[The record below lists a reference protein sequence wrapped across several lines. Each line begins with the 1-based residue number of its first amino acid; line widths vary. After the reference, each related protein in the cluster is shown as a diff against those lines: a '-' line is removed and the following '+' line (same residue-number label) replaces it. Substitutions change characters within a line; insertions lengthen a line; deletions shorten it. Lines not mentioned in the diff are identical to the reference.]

1 MLGLMMNDITLHSS
15 LYLDSEL
22 MKKLLV
28 MFLLLGTL
36 LPSAEAGVSPEGIPR
51 RPRNF
56 SPEGRP
62 RARKRCKTDGQ
73 VVVCRVPKKP
83 RRCGT
88 LRRPCIPRDYYR
100 PPFIGSPMTL
110 R

>member
-1 MLGLMMNDITLHSS
+1 
-15 LYLDSEL
+15 

-36 LPSAEAGVSPEGIPR
+36 LPSAEANVSPEGIPR
-51 RPRNF
+51 RPRDF

-62 RARKRCKTDGQ
+62 RTRKPRCKTHGK
-73 VVVCRVPKKP
+73 VVVCKMP
-83 RRCGT
+83 RTPRPRKCT
-88 LRRPCIPRDYYR
+88 IRRPCVPRDYYR
-100 PPFIGSPMTL
+100 PMPPRRIPMPL